1 MNFISTNRALLRL
14 LFFLLANLIVQ
25 ANELEILPEAEND
38 EQVIEAGSTL
48 TLTCIEKS
56 PHHLSDNLTELKW
69 ILPQFKNPLIE
80 VTKLNITQ

>member
-1 MNFISTNRALLRL
+1 M
-14 LFFLLANLIVQ
+14 LANQIVQ

-56 PHHLSDNLTELKW
+56 RHHHLSDNFTELKW
-69 ILPQFKNPLIE
+69 ILPQFTDPLIE
-80 VTKLNITQ
+80 VTKLKITH